1 MSNIQ
6 SPLPGTFYHQA
17 SPEEPPF
24 KSAGDAVAVGDVI
37 GLIEVMKTFI
47 QVTAEEPGTF
57 EKYAVQNAAPVTA
70 GDVVAELR

>member
-1 MSNIQ
+1 MGVTAPLEGAFWTRP
-6 SPLPGTFYHQA
+6 SPADPPFAAPGTTVK
-17 SPEEPPF
+17 P
-24 KSAGDAVAVGDVI
+24 GDTV

-70 GDVVAELR
+70 GDVVAELK